1 MTGYPGSQPVAP
13 IVRFNSEA
21 ALDFPALQ
29 PCRPEQLSEEYLVT
43 ERVHIGPL
51 SERLMASLS
60 LPHLPG
66 VLASAPGA
74 MANGELP
81 DPGPTQPMDAI
92 ELEDRIKRELRY
104 LGAFPPTAPPPTAS
118 SSRADKDALTLGS
131 GADVDWSQRTDDD
144 VSAAL
149 RACQRQ
155 LREQMA
161 INEARK
167 AKLMNVTRDRLARQE
182 YESLRDALEK
192 QIETGYL
199 RRQRHQVNK
208 QQAAVKNKAAPNAPA
223 APAAA
228 PVANGAKTGVPEA
241 LVAVLDKRRR
251 LIESVKPLFEGPD
264 RSRFYGI
271 PTESIY
277 ADDPLTRW
285 DPREVASTSRA
296 RSATGREDS
305 LLP

>member
-1 MTGYPGSQPVAP
+1 MTGYPGSQPAAP
-13 IVRFNSEA
+13 IARFDSNA

-29 PCRPEQLSEEYLVT
+29 PCRPDQLTEEYLVT
-43 ERVHIGPL
+43 ERVHLGPL

-66 VLASAPGA
+66 VLATASGA
-74 MANGELP
+74 ANGDVP
-81 DPGPTQPMDAI
+81 DVGPAQPMDAI

-118 SSRADKDALTLGS
+118 GSRIDKEALTLGS
-131 GADVDWSQRTDDD
+131 GADPDWSSRTDDD

-167 AKLMNVTRDRLARQE
+167 AKLMAITRDRLARQE

-208 QQAAVKNKAAPNAPA
+208 QQTAVKNKPAPGAPP

-228 PVANGAKTGVPEA
+228 PAANGTKSAVPEA

-251 LIESVKPLFEGPD
+251 LIESVRPLFEGPD

-271 PTESIY
+271 PAESIY

-285 DPREVASTSRA
+285 DPRDVASTSRA
-296 RSATGREDS
+296 RSMTGREES